1 MAINF
6 PSTTGQPTNGSFTHI
21 VGNVTYRWNGVS
33 WNAAVASGSG
43 ILFNDPSP
51 MLANN
56 LQLNG
61 YNIVDNIGTSD
72 INIGGGITV
81 AGGDSTSWNAAYGW
95 GDHAGAGYLTTYT
108 ETDPVFSASDAA
120 NVTAAKITEWDTAY
134 GWGDHSSAGYLSS
147 IGSIN
152 DHTDVTITTPANGE
166 VLKYN
171 GSAWVNDTDNGGGT
185 SSIDLS
191 LSVNKPS
198 IYPVK
203 VPINPDSSGNSTF
216 TRESFYEWYGG
227 ALASNGN
234 IYGAPYG
241 SNKILKIDTATKTAT
256 TITVSGLSLNNQS
269 YGGAVAHPNGK
280 IYFLS
285 LIHI

>member
-134 GWGDHSSAGYLSS
+134 G
-147 IGSIN
+147 
-152 DHTDVTITTPANGE
+152 
-166 VLKYN
+166 
-171 GSAWVNDTDNGGGT
+171 
-185 SSIDLS
+185 
-191 LSVNKPS
+191 
-198 IYPVK
+198 
-203 VPINPDSSGNSTF
+203 
-216 TRESFYEWYGG
+216 
-227 ALASNGN
+227 
-234 IYGAPYG
+234 
-241 SNKILKIDTATKTAT
+241 
-256 TITVSGLSLNNQS
+256 
-269 YGGAVAHPNGK
+269 
-280 IYFLS
+280 LS